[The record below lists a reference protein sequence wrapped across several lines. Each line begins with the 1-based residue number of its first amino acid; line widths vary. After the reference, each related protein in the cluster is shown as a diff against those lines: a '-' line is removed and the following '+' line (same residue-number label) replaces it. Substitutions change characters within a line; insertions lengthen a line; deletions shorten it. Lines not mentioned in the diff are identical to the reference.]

1 MSSFSQLF
9 HLEQKQNGNTH
20 AHLVNAHHKDDSM
33 AKPPYI
39 YPSDQKNRGRQDD
52 LLQDLEWDC
61 LIWFRGRQLPPS
73 LPRYPN
79 DSKGPRVAAGIS
91 DPRAEISGIIVMVRR
106 SGNTS
111 RGTATGFF
119 FFGSLFAIFSLACF
133 SFPTEA
139 TLRYLDSLLFISIT
153 RG

>member
-1 MSSFSQLF
+1 M
-9 HLEQKQNGNTH
+9 
-20 AHLVNAHHKDDSM
+20 
-33 AKPPYI
+33 
-39 YPSDQKNRGRQDD
+39 
-52 LLQDLEWDC
+52 LQDLEWDC

-73 LPRYPN
+73 LPRYSN

-106 SGNTS
+106 SGDKS

-119 FFGSLFAIFSLACF
+119 FFFFGCLFAFFSLACF

-139 TLRYLDSLLFISIT
+139 TGGHCNLTLPRQSSLHQHHKGLTGILYCIRFYTIRIKFLLVISTLYKTEWLRQD
-153 RG
+153 